1 MWLNSRRAADVMC
14 GGWSGMRGKKK
25 KKNHKDCGISQSVI
39 LILSM
44 DLTRIYVGLLVRF
57 LAD

>member
-1 MWLNSRRAADVMC
+1 
-14 GGWSGMRGKKK
+14 MRGKKK

>member
-1 MWLNSRRAADVMC
+1 MVEFAESCRCDVWR
-14 GGWSGMRGKKK
+14 WSGMRGKKK